1 MAASKGKQTS
11 VADHFT
17 LNKLPRPNVSKILLL
32 GSGGLSIGQAGE
44 FDYSGSQAIK
54 ALKEEGVETILI
66 NPNIASVQTNLHG
79 DNQADTVYFMP
90 VTPAFVEEIIKKEKP
105 DGIILSM
112 GGQTGLNCGVEL
124 EQSGV
129 LAKYGVQVLGTS
141 VQSIMDTEDRDRFSA
156 KLNEIDEK
164 MAPSIATESVE
175 GALKAALSIGYP
187 CMIRSAYALGGLGS
201 GICGNEEEMMD
212 MASKALATSP
222 QILVEKSMLGWKE
235 LEYEVVRDRADNCI
249 TVCNMENFDP
259 LGVHTGDSIVV
270 APSQTLSNDEYHM
283 LRETAIKTVRH
294 MGIVGECN
302 IQYALN
308 PFSQEY
314 CIIEINPRLS
324 RSSALASKATGYPLA
339 FVAAKLALGH
349 ELPDLKNSVT
359 QSTTACFE
367 PALDYIVTKVPRW
380 DLSKFDRVSRHIG
393 SAMKSVGEVMAIGRT
408 FEESLQKALRMVDP
422 GVKGFETHGW
432 CEDNQKHLEEC
443 LTQPSDT
450 RINMLAK
457 AFDNGMNVQ
466 EINRLTA
473 IDPWFL
479 YKLERIKKIDSVLRS
494 NSLLSLTP
502 TVMLQSKKSG
512 FSDIQIAERLSD
524 APTEDEVRT
533 IRKEMNVTPFV
544 KQIDTMA
551 GEFPAATNY
560 LYTTYNGDEHDVEF
574 PNKGEGG
581 KMVLGSGAYRIGSSV
596 EFDWCSVAAIRT
608 LRELGHK
615 TVVVNYNPETVSTDY
630 DECDRLYFEE
640 LSKERILDIYE
651 AENVDSCLV
660 SVGGQIP
667 NTLALPLHEAG
678 INIIGTSPLM
688 IDSAEDRQ
696 KFSDLCDL
704 HNIDQPKW
712 LNLTSVEAAFDFADE
727 VGYPV
732 LVRPSYVLSGA
743 AMNVAYSAGELA
755 KHLAEAEE
763 VSADKPVVITEFIQG
778 GREIDVDAVADHGEV
793 IAHAISE
800 HVENAGIHSGDATLM
815 LPTQTIPLEEMNL
828 VRETI
833 RKIAIALEITGPFNM
848 QLIAKD
854 GKVKII
860 ETNLR
865 ASRTFPFSSKTC
877 GADFIG
883 MATRAMVGGEQLD
896 LGDINVAL
904 KGADERPVH
913 PQGYVG
919 VKVPMFSFKRL
930 LGADPTL
937 GVEMASTGEVA
948 CYGAN
953 KEEAFLKALLS
964 TDAKFAMENKSVLV
978 SIQDKLQQDFLPSAR
993 KLDQELGFTLYAT
1006 EKTADY
1012 LEANGVNCTRV
1023 AFPGDGHVGRDDIE
1037 LMIREAK
1044 IDLVLM
1050 FANNFS
1056 EKVEHNYD
1064 IRRLAVDFGVPL
1076 LTNLQVA
1083 ELFAD
1088 SMLKAKTECNGD
1100 LLQYLQTKTLKEH
1113 YSDRG

>member
-1 MAASKGKQTS
+1 VIHETRKKRVVIFQIYLSPPPHLMQAPLRAASLKRVQLWTARRASSNIAGKDVLDSSSTSGLDSLGRPLAFLGSTFGSSSDVSYRHGTLVLEDGSRWAGMSFGYEAPAEGEIVFNTGMVGYPENLTDPSYRGQFLISTYPIVGNYGVPDENVMDTNGLSAYMESDRVHVSAFIVQDYSHHHSHWNSQKSLSQWLTEQRVPALYGIDTRALTKRIRDRGAMLAKIEFQQAMTSDGAAAAVAGSTFANPNVRNLVAEVSTKEVRVFGKGNPTKLLAVDCGIKYNMIRHLVDRNCEVKMVPWNHPFAQEEYDGLFLSNGPGDPSTAPEVVAELKKIIDGNGANSDKPIFGICMGNQLLGSAAGATTYKMPFGNRGQNQPVLNELTGRCVITPQNHGYAIDTTTLQDGWAPLFTNRNDGSNEGIYHKEKPWFSAQFHPEARGGPTETEDFFDLFVDMAKSKGKQTS
-11 VADHFT
+11 VAAHFT
-17 LNKLPRPNVSKILLL
+17 LNKLPMPNVSKVLLL

-54 ALKEEGVETILI
+54 ALKEEGLETILI

-90 VTPAFVEEIIKKEKP
+90 VTPAFVEEIIKKERP

-129 LAKYGVQVLGTS
+129 LEKYDVQVLGTS

-156 KLNEIDEK
+156 KLNEINES
-164 MAPSIATESVE
+164 MAPSVAVDNVKD
-175 GALKAALSIGYP
+175 ALEAAKEIGYP

-201 GICGNEEEMMD
+201 GICGDEEEMMD

-308 PFSQEY
+308 PFSKEY

-380 DLSKFDRVSRHIG
+380 DLSKFDRVSRKIG

-422 GVKGFETHGW
+422 SVRGFEHHGW
-432 CEDNQKHLEEC
+432 KEESKEHMEES

-450 RINMLAK
+450 RINMIAK
-457 AFDNGMNVQ
+457 ALDNRMSVQ
-466 EINRLTA
+466 EVNRLTA

-479 YKLERIKKIDSVLRS
+479 YKLERIQKINDVLIQHT
-494 NSLLSLTP
+494 LLSLTP
-502 TVMLQSKKSG
+502 TVMLQAKKSG

-524 APTEDEVRT
+524 APSEDAVREVR
-533 IRKEMNVTPFV
+533 KSMSVTPFV

-574 PNKGEGG
+574 PNAGQGG

-630 DECDRLYFEE
+630 DECDRL
-640 LSKERILDIYE
+640 
-651 AENVDSCLV
+651 
-660 SVGGQIP
+660 
-667 NTLALPLHEAG
+667 
-678 INIIGTSPLM
+678 
-688 IDSAEDRQ
+688 
-696 KFSDLCDL
+696 
-704 HNIDQPKW
+704 
-712 LNLTSVEAAFDFADE
+712 
-727 VGYPV
+727 
-732 LVRPSYVLSGA
+732 
-743 AMNVAYSAGELA
+743 
-755 KHLAEAEE
+755 
-763 VSADKPVVITEFIQG
+763 
-778 GREIDVDAVADHGEV
+778 
-793 IAHAISE
+793 
-800 HVENAGIHSGDATLM
+800 
-815 LPTQTIPLEEMNL
+815 
-828 VRETI
+828 
-833 RKIAIALEITGPFNM
+833 
-848 QLIAKD
+848 
-854 GKVKII
+854 
-860 ETNLR
+860 
-865 ASRTFPFSSKTC
+865 
-877 GADFIG
+877 
-883 MATRAMVGGEQLD
+883 
-896 LGDINVAL
+896 
-904 KGADERPVH
+904 
-913 PQGYVG
+913 
-919 VKVPMFSFKRL
+919 
-930 LGADPTL
+930 
-937 GVEMASTGEVA
+937 
-948 CYGAN
+948 
-953 KEEAFLKALLS
+953 
-964 TDAKFAMENKSVLV
+964 
-978 SIQDKLQQDFLPSAR
+978 
-993 KLDQELGFTLYAT
+993 
-1006 EKTADY
+1006 
-1012 LEANGVNCTRV
+1012 
-1023 AFPGDGHVGRDDIE
+1023 
-1037 LMIREAK
+1037 
-1044 IDLVLM
+1044 
-1050 FANNFS
+1050 
-1056 EKVEHNYD
+1056 
-1064 IRRLAVDFGVPL
+1064 
-1076 LTNLQVA
+1076 
-1083 ELFAD
+1083 
-1088 SMLKAKTECNGD
+1088 
-1100 LLQYLQTKTLKEH
+1100 
-1113 YSDRG
+1113 